1 MTTDRIS
8 SPVINK
14 EWGFTC
20 RECPYVPEYS
30 ETDDFISVVR
40 RNSTD
45 PKITRSLNLRFP
57 KRCKSCETMKKR
69 HTRRKRQ
76 IGKVFTESEN
86 YGIFI
91 KTYNRPKLIT
101 FALPSQRT
109 MEYSDR
115 EKQIKLLDKKLPGAR
130 KSLISNG
137 TLGGTYVIECTSRLV
152 PFNNGGVLME
162 WKHHAHVHMVAVSNY
177 VHHTKLPGYCEQ
189 LLPLGLGRINLEA
202 PMSYNKVAN
211 YISKYLA
218 KENQRHRSF
227 GIMRGLE
234 KFESGCRCKHE
245 DFIAIPGDNE
255 SPWDWPEDAITM
267 NYRNC
272 ECL

>member
-1 MTTDRIS
+1 MTSDRIS

-20 RECPYVPEYS
+20 DKCPHVPEYS
-30 ETDDFISVVR
+30 ETDDYVR
-40 RNSTD
+40 IPIRNSLD
-45 PKITRSLNLRFP
+45 PRTNTSLNLRFP
-57 KRCKSCETMKKR
+57 IRCKSCDTRKKR
-69 HTRRKRQ
+69 ASRRRKQ
-76 IGKVFTESEN
+76 IAQVFGESVSI
-86 YGIFI
+86 GAFI

-101 FALPSQRT
+101 FALPSKRT
-109 MEYSDR
+109 MEYEER
-115 EKQIKLLDKKLPGAR
+115 HEQIKLLNKKLPGAR

-152 PFNNGGVLME
+152 PMNDGGVLME

-177 VHHTKLPGYCEQ
+177 IHHSKIVKYCEQ
-189 LLPLGLGRINLEA
+189 LLPLGLGRINLKA
-202 PMSYNKVAN
+202 PRDQRKVSN

-227 GIMRGLE
+227 GIMRGLP
-234 KFESGCRCKHE
+234 KFEPGCRCKHE
-245 DFIAIPGDNE
+245 DMQINE
-255 SPWDWPEDAITM
+255 HV
-267 NYRNC
+267 C

>member
-1 MTTDRIS
+1 MTSNRIS

-20 RECPYVPEYS
+20 SKCPYVPEH
-30 ETDDFISVVR
+30 TDQDDFISVKR
-40 RNSTD
+40 RNPFD
-45 PKITRSLNLRFP
+45 MKETRSYNLRFP
-57 KRCKSCETMKKR
+57 KRCKTCDTRKKR
-69 HTRRKRQ
+69 ATRRKKQ
-76 IGKVFTESEN
+76 IAQVFGESV
-86 YGIFI
+86 GIGCFNPS
-91 KTYNRPKLIT
+91 YNRPKLIT

-115 EKQIKLLDKKLPGAR
+115 NVQISELNKRLPAAR

-152 PFNNGGVLME
+152 PFSSGGVLME
-162 WKHHAHVHMVAVSNY
+162 WKHHAHIHMVAVSNY
-177 VHHTKLPGYCEQ
+177 VHHTKLKLYCEQ

-202 PMSYNKVAN
+202 PMSYNRVAN

-234 KFESGCRCKHE
+234 KFDKGCRCQH
-245 DFIAIPGDNE
+245 DDLQINE
-255 SPWDWPEDAITM
+255 FV
-267 NYRNC
+267 C
-272 ECL
+272 ECLT